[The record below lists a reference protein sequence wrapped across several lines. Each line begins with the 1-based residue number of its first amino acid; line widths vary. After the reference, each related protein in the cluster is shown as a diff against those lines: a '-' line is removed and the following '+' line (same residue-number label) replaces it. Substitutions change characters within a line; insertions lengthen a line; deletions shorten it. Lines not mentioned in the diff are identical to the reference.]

1 MEDAR
6 KSLGDRP
13 APDAGRSFA
22 SVASEETLGDIL
34 ARSLGEGSDAARL
47 KLAADAQFTAA
58 LTLCAQAAPAL
69 GMDAAEVFDEL
80 TRVPDNMLGLLHSPE
95 GWSALVDY
103 VASSL
108 GKPPPDYEPTVH

>member
-6 KSLGDRP
+6 KSFEDRP

-22 SVASEETLGDIL
+22 SVEGEPSLGDIL
-34 ARSLGEGSDAARL
+34 AAALKEGESARL
-47 KLAADAQFTAA
+47 KLDADAQMSAA
-58 LTLCAQAAPAL
+58 RTLCAQAAPSL
-69 GMDAAEVFDEL
+69 GMEAEEVFDEL
-80 TRVPDNMLGLLHSPE
+80 TRVPDNMLALLHSPE
-95 GWSALVDY
+95 GWSTLVDY